1 MKFDFLIEE
10 YLLNKVD
17 AETLKNSIK
26 QYFKKLLNEYKF
38 REIEYLKFYPFISEL
53 QDDELYREDV
63 LRGKISEIKDI
74 LYGQKAFIYD
84 VWMNLSKSNISPI
97 DRVWSEFK
105 EKGCVSFTNNEILQE
120 ELNNIS
126 IKTIEDL
133 CREKLLTLMVGLP
146 IVDDFLTYNL
156 LYVKEITL
164 NVISEDIERLIDVL
178 TGKRPV
184 HLLLKYNNND
194 FIYMVLW

>member
-105 EKGCVSFTNNEILQE
+105 ETGCVSFTNNEILQE

-126 IKTIEDL
+126 IKTIEDV

-146 IVDDFLTYNL
+146 IVEDFLTYNL

-164 NVISEDIERLIDVL
+164 NVINEDIERLIDVL

-194 FIYMVLW
+194 FIYMVL

>member
-26 QYFKKLLNEYKF
+26 QYFKKLLNEYMF

-194 FIYMVLW
+194 FIYMVL

>member
-146 IVDDFLTYNL
+146 IVDDFFFYFL

-194 FIYMVLW
+194 FIYMVL

>member
-84 VWMNLSKSNISPI
+84 VWMILSKSNISPI

-194 FIYMVLW
+194 FIYMVL

>member
-63 LRGKISEIKDI
+63 LRGKITEIKDI

-194 FIYMVLW
+194 FIYMVL

>member
-63 LRGKISEIKDI
+63 IKKKISEIKDI

-194 FIYMVLW
+194 FIYMVL

>member
-53 QDDELYREDV
+53 QDDEVYREDV

-74 LYGQKAFIYD
+74 LYGKKAFIYD

-194 FIYMVLW
+194 FIYMVL

>member
-10 YLLNKVD
+10 YLLDIID

-26 QYFKKLLNEYKF
+26 QYFKNLLNEYKF

-63 LRGKISEIKDI
+63 LREKINEIKDI
-74 LYGQKAFIYD
+74 LYGQKVFIYD
-84 VWMNLSKSNISPI
+84 VWMNLSKSNISLI
-97 DRVWSEFK
+97 DKVWGEYK
-105 EKGCVSFTNNEILQE
+105 EKGCVSFTDNEILQE

-126 IKTIEDL
+126 IKTIEDV

-146 IVDDFLTYNL
+146 IIDDFLTYNL
-156 LYVKEITL
+156 LYVKKITQ

-184 HLLLKYNNND
+184 HLLLKYDNND
-194 FIYMVLW
+194 FIYMVL

>member
-63 LRGKISEIKDI
+63 LRGKISEIKNI

-194 FIYMVLW
+194 FIYMVL

>member
-1 MKFDFLIEE
+1 MA
-10 YLLNKVD
+10 YGMN
-17 AETLKNSIK
+17 
-26 QYFKKLLNEYKF
+26 
-38 REIEYLKFYPFISEL
+38 
-53 QDDELYREDV
+53 
-63 LRGKISEIKDI
+63 IKDI

-194 FIYMVLW
+194 FIYMVL

>member
-120 ELNNIS
+120 ESNHFV
-126 IKTIEDL
+126 
-133 CREKLLTLMVGLP
+133 R
-146 IVDDFLTYNL
+146 
-156 LYVKEITL
+156 
-164 NVISEDIERLIDVL
+164 
-178 TGKRPV
+178 
-184 HLLLKYNNND
+184 
-194 FIYMVLW
+194 

>member
-53 QDDELYREDV
+53 QDDEIYREDV

-194 FIYMVLW
+194 FIYMVL

>member
-194 FIYMVLW
+194 FIYMVL

>member
-38 REIEYLKFYPFISEL
+38 
-53 QDDELYREDV
+53 
-63 LRGKISEIKDI
+63 
-74 LYGQKAFIYD
+74 
-84 VWMNLSKSNISPI
+84 SPI

-194 FIYMVLW
+194 FIYMVL

>member
-1 MKFDFLIEE
+1 MKFDFLFFL

-194 FIYMVLW
+194 FIYMVL